1 MFVPRRAG
9 PKKPPTV
16 PVSSRTPPYRRV
28 AFVLGTSP
36 VKRGGYKIDYDDG
49 ESESGV
55 STANVRRAATAPAPA
70 PPPAAPGG
78 YVDAVLTAPPASAT
92 EIAHSEA
99 QRMFG
104 EAPKPAEPASTVI
117 TPPATQSRPQLDDE
131 KERLRLER
139 DAARREL
146 EALKAQLAAQ
156 APQSA

>member
-1 MFVPRRAG
+1 MQCGRHFINELEAE
-9 PKKPPTV
+9 
-16 PVSSRTPPYRRV
+16 VSKLR
-28 AFVLGTSP
+28 F
-36 VKRGGYKIDYDDG
+36 
-49 ESESGV
+49 SESPATDATVQQDDAAEYEMDAMRDKPRSDIKVLEG
-55 STANVRRAATAPAPA
+55 TAD
-70 PPPAAPGG
+70 
-78 YVDAVLTAPPASAT
+78 VDAVLTAPPANAT

-104 EAPKPAEPASTVI
+104 APAPAPAEPASTVI